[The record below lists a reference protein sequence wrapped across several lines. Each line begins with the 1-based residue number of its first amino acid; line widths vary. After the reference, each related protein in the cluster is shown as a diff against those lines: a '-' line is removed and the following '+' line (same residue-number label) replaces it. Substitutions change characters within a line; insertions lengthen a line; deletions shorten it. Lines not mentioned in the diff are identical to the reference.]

1 MAKYSIEDTTLTNIA
16 NAIRNEAPD
25 TYGYDKRQYKPED
38 MPNAIADICYQ
49 REDRGFTD
57 GLGKGFEDGKQE
69 GFNMGYEEGVEIG
82 KKSQYDEFWDAFQNN
97 GNRTDYRYTFA
108 YTGWNVNS
116 FKPKHTIQPTNASYM
131 FYCLGWS
138 DGSETFDL
146 KAQMETFD
154 IIIDFSKATNLD
166 YCFQQAK
173 ISKLGVIDLTSAT
186 SLAGMFNNTY
196 WLSWIDKIIVSEN
209 TPGIGFFNC
218 SATHIVFE
226 GVLATNLSLAQAN
239 NLDKESLDSI
249 IVCLKDY
256 SGTGTTKTLTLHAT
270 AKGKLTES
278 DIATITQKGWTL
290 A

>member
-1 MAKYSIEDTTLTNIA
+1 MTKYSIEGTTLTNIA
-16 NAIRNEAPD
+16 NALRNEAPD

-38 MPNAIADICYQ
+38 MPTAIADIVFQ
-49 REDRGFTD
+49 RED
-57 GLGKGFEDGKQE
+57 KASQE
-69 GFNMGYEEGVEIG
+69 GFSMGYETGIEAG

-97 GNRTDYRYTFA
+97 GNRTDYRYAFA

-116 FKPKHTIQPTNASYM
+116 FKPKHAIQPINASNM
-131 FYCLGWS
+131 FYSLGWS
-138 DGSETFDL
+138 DGSATFDL
-146 KAQMETFD
+146 KAHVEAFG

-186 SLAGMFNNTY
+186 SLAGIFMNTY

-209 TPGIGFFNC
+209 TPAINFFNC

-226 GVLATNLSLAQAN
+226 GVLANSFALAQAN

-256 SGTGTTKTLTLHAT
+256 SGTDTTKTLTLHAT
-270 AKGKLTES
+270 AKAKLTES